1 MLEIR
6 AARARGYAVI
16 SLVACLA
23 AGCRDHTS
31 VAEAAETQRSFPVAP
46 PTVKD
51 IVVRREYVARIEA
64 VRHAELHARVK
75 GTLES
80 VRVDEG
86 AHVKQGELLFT
97 IDARARR
104 QDVAVARAARQAAEA
119 ELHAA
124 ELDVHSTQ
132 SLADKN
138 IVSDAELQRA
148 KSKAEML
155 RAKLEEAHAEAGRA
169 SAELD
174 RADVHAPFDGVVDR
188 IPNKA
193 GTTVGEDTL
202 LTTLNDSSEV
212 FAYFSISEREYLEGA
227 HVGKVSLDLA
237 DGSRF
242 PQEGRVDA
250 IASELDPQ
258 TGTLAYRARFPNP
271 NGTLKHG
278 SSGKIVIE
286 TEVKSALLVPQSAT
300 FEVQG
305 NVYVY
310 VVDERDVVHV
320 RMVEVQ
326 HRLDGVFSIRSGL
339 TASDRLVLEGLQ
351 LVKDGMTI
359 QPRKPERG

>member
-1 MLEIR
+1 M
-6 AARARGYAVI
+6 RGFAIVSFVI
-16 SLVACLA
+16 CMA
-23 AGCRDHTS
+23 AGCRDRES
-31 VAEAAETQRSFPVAP
+31 VAEAAETQRSFPVAT

-51 IVVRREYVARIEA
+51 IVVRRDYVARIEA
-64 VRHAELHARVK
+64 VHHAELHARVK
-75 GTLES
+75 GTLDA

-86 AHVKQGELLFT
+86 AQVKQGQLLFT
-97 IDARARR
+97 IDPRTRK

-132 SLADKN
+132 ALADKN
-138 IVSDAELQRA
+138 IVSEAELLRA
-148 KSKAEML
+148 KSKAQML
-155 RAKLEEAHAEAGRA
+155 RAKVEEAQAEAGRA
-169 SAELD
+169 GAELD
-174 RADVHAPFDGVVDR
+174 RADLRAPFDGVVDR
-188 IPNKA
+188 IPNKV

-202 LTTLNDSSEV
+202 LTTINDSSEV

-227 HVGKVSLDLA
+227 KPGNVSLDLA

-242 PQEGRVDA
+242 PEQGHVDA

-258 TGTLAYRARFPNP
+258 TGTLAYRARFANP
-271 NGTLKHG
+271 NRTLKHG

-305 NVYVY
+305 NIYVY
-310 VVDERDVVHV
+310 VVDEHNVVHV

-326 HRLDGVFSIRSGL
+326 HRLDGVFSIRKGL
-339 TASDRLVLEGLQ
+339 AATDRIVIEGLQ
-351 LVKDGMTI
+351 LVKDGVTI
-359 QPRKPERG
+359 QPRKPDAGG